1 MRLLPNPL
9 QKQFQPPSRETY
21 CCPKFIETIHL
32 PADLA
37 TLPLR
42 NVVLPNLAQTIYNFL
57 PAGVLWFLSS
67 EIKAAVCSFVASDQM
82 PSQHVL
88 CLVVLSPTHPPPMI
102 RHLVSRFVITHTIK
116 GCTYKGK

>member
-1 MRLLPNPL
+1 MQLLPIPL

-21 CCPKFIETIHL
+21 CCPKFIESIHL

-42 NVVLPNLAQTIYNFL
+42 NVVLPNLAQTIYNFR
-57 PAGVLWFLSS
+57 PAGALWFLSS

-88 CLVVLSPTHPPPMI
+88 CLVVLSPTTTNGLP
-102 RHLVSRFVITHTIK
+102 FGIK
-116 GCTYKGK
+116 ICHNPYYQGV